1 MSSDF
6 QQVVALVRP
15 LGLLMFLQFVTLV
28 VIAVLLAFIYGLLA
42 RRK

>member
-15 LGLLMFLQFVTLV
+15 LGLLMFLQLVALV
-28 VIAVLLAFIYGLLA
+28 VIAVLLALIYGVLA
-42 RRK
+42 RRR